1 MANSASFTV
10 GEYDPKENAT
20 MQLNQGPVTAANY
33 DARRDALDDLK
44 VVWGNISLGK
54 VRFITLNI
62 KTTEDVAEVTD
73 VNAQRERK
81 WLVTYRDNTEFLDV
95 ADTIENTGF
104 GKLFNTEVPCAKLS
118 LLDQKSD
125 DLDLAA
131 TGVAAW
137 ITAFEAAQQSPTG
150 GNEIEVISIKHVGR
164 ST

>member
-1 MANSASFTV
+1 MANSATFII
-10 GEYDPKENAT
+10 GEYDPKET
-20 MQLNQGPVTAANY
+20 SSMGLNPGPVTAANFN
-33 DARRDALDDLK
+33 AKRAALDTLK
-44 VVWGNISLGK
+44 GVMGNISLGE
-54 VRFITLNI
+54 VRRINLTI
-62 KTTEDVAEVTD
+62 STAESVAEVTD
-73 VNAQRERK
+73 TNAQRERK

-104 GKLFNTEVPCAKLS
+104 GKLYNVEVPCADLA
-118 LLDQKSD
+118 LLDQQSD

-137 ITAFEAAQQSPTG
+137 ITAFEAVQNSPSG

>member
-1 MANSASFTV
+1 MSNSASFTI

-20 MQLNQGPVTAANY
+20 MSLNQGPVTSVNY

-44 VVWGNISLGK
+44 AVMGNISLGK
-54 VRFITLNI
+54 VRNISLTI
-62 KTTEDVAEVTD
+62 KTTEDVAVVTD

-81 WLVTYRDNTEFLDV
+81 WLVTYRDNTEFLD
-95 ADTIENTGF
+95 ALDEIENVGF
-104 GKLFNTEVPCAKLS
+104 GKLYNTEVPCAKLS
-118 LLDQKSD
+118 LLDQHSD
-125 DLDLAA
+125 ELDLNA
-131 TGVAAW
+131 TGVQAW

>member
-1 MANSASFTV
+1 MANSASLTI
-10 GEYDPKENAT
+10 GEYDPKENST
-20 MQLNQGPVTAANY
+20 MSLNVGPVTSVNF
-33 DARRDALDDLK
+33 DARRDAIADLQA
-44 VVWGNISLGK
+44 VMGNIILGV
-54 VRFITLNI
+54 VRFTNLNI
-62 KTTEDVAEVTD
+62 KTTESVAEVTD
-73 VNAQRERK
+73 QNAQRERK

-95 ADTIENTGF
+95 ADTIENVGF
-104 GKLFNTEVPCAKLS
+104 GKLYTTEVPTAKLS

-137 ITAFEAAQQSPTG
+137 IAAFEAAQQSPTG